1 MTNRLKEIF
10 SDEEISFEVSIKP
23 IEEVDS
29 VELHRAIQKVWNE
42 GSSVEINGK
51 FLLTTKMI
59 SGENRYPKEKNKRV
73 ERVDISPQ
81 TETFPIPLKTE
92 YGEKTLLFKRY
103 NTIDKVIS
111 ETDRNELIYLKIE
124 FIKNTTKTNFSYE
137 LQYNVASTVK
147 EIFEGYNTLIS
158 FIKMIFNDN
167 QNQESYEE
175 YKIIDDLK
183 KSLLRA
189 EMLFKK
195 LDLLEKEFKISFNPK
210 DINEIEDSLEM
221 VEELYLLFIKNVKIR
236 LNERLNDL
244 ESTGSI
250 TNEEFEIGKKI
261 NITFISDREYNIFG
275 KKIPIYTANLVSNAI
290 IKDIKTDIDG
300 MKKIIYSDTDS
311 TPMYISY
318 RAFKTID
325 EAKNELENMQFN
337 REEYEEALT
346 IYEHRISITELK

>member
-10 SDEEISFEVSIKP
+10 SDEEISFEGSIRP
-23 IEEVDS
+23 IESGGSE
-29 VELHRAIQKVWNE
+29 ELYRAIQKVWKE
-42 GSSVEINGK
+42 GRPVEVSENFILN
-51 FLLTTKMI
+51 TKMI
-59 SGENRYPKEKNKRV
+59 SGESKYPKEKNQRV

-81 TETFPIPLKTE
+81 TETFSIPLKTE

-103 NTIDKVIS
+103 TTIDKVIS

-137 LQYNVASTVK
+137 LQYNLASTVK
-147 EIFEGYNTLIS
+147 EIFEGHNTLIS
-158 FIKMIFNDN
+158 FINIIFNND
-167 QNQESYEE
+167 QNQESHED
-175 YKIIDDLK
+175 YKTIEAVK

-189 EMLFKK
+189 EVLFKK
-195 LDLLEKEFKISFNPK
+195 LDLLEKKFKISFNPK

-221 VEELYLLFIKNVKIR
+221 VEELYFLFIKNVKIR

-250 TNEEFEIGKKI
+250 TYDEFEIGKKI

-325 EAKNELENMQFN
+325 EAKNELEIMMNDIEKYEQALTL
-337 REEYEEALT
+337 EEYMILENN
-346 IYEHRISITELK
+346 